1 MSKICKRIML
11 GTKIGAF
18 GNSRRWTQLVSR
30 RWTQLVSV
38 VSVVGTKM
46 PKEHRKGM
54 KSI

>member
-38 VSVVGTKM
+38 VGTKM

>member
-1 MSKICKRIML
+1 MSKICKKIML

-38 VSVVGTKM
+38 VGTKM